1 MEGALKSSFRPDIS
15 LKTAPF
21 YHQHHQHQQQVFLDD
36 SSAVGNVQNAVLG
49 GDDLFV
55 EGLLD
60 FSNAVVEEPEEHNNV
75 NKQEETLEND
85 DDDEDTVNKAAAAAV
100 SSVSV
105 VTSSATL
112 SVKDEDF
119 GSLAASELIVP
130 VKKKKMRFA
139 ELFPSFFVSFFI
151 MGEEKTEEKWVVLF
165 CFFNRQMIWRV

>member
-21 YHQHHQHQQQVFLDD
+21 CHQHNQHQQQVFVDD
-36 SSAVGNVQNAVLG
+36 STAVGNVQNAVLG

-60 FSNAVVEEPEEHNNV
+60 FSNAVVEDPEEH
-75 NKQEETLEND
+75 KKEETLEND
-85 DDDEDTVNKAAAAAV
+85 DDDDEDTVNKAAAV

-130 VKKKKMRFA
+130 VKKKKKMRFA
-139 ELFPSFFVSFFI
+139 ELFPSFFMSFFK
-151 MGEEKTEEKWVVLF
+151 MGEKKLKKNGW
-165 CFFNRQMIWRV
+165 CFFFLLTGR

>member
-60 FSNAVVEEPEEHNNV
+60 FSNAVVEDPEEHNNV
-75 NKQEETLEND
+75 NKQEETSEN
-85 DDDEDTVNKAAAAAV
+85 DDDEDTVNKAAAV

-130 VKKKKMRFA
+130 VKKMKMRFA
-139 ELFPSFFVSFFI
+139 EFFPLFLCRFS
-151 MGEEKTEEKWVVLF
+151 
-165 CFFNRQMIWRV
+165 

>member
-15 LKTAPF
+15 LKTSPF

-36 SSAVGNVQNAVLG
+36 SSGVGNVQNAVLG

-60 FSNAVVEEPEEHNNV
+60 FSNAVVEDPEEHNNV
-75 NKQEETLEND
+75 NKQEETSEN
-85 DDDEDTVNKAAAAAV
+85 DDDEDTVNKAAAV

-130 VKKKKMRFA
+130 VKKKENAFRRIIS
-139 ELFPSFFVSFFI
+139 LFFC
-151 MGEEKTEEKWVVLF
+151 VVF
-165 CFFNRQMIWRV
+165 HNGRRKN